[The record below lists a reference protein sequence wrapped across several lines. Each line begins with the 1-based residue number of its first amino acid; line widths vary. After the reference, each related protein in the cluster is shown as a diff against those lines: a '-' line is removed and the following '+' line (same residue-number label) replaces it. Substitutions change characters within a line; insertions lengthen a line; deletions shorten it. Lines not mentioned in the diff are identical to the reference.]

1 MLDSVRSDIHA
12 EDYIAS
18 RYVCVN
24 SRAMVARSIATSYN
38 NTMKSIGEIRLANLS
53 RLLTMITQADLA
65 RRIDRSPG
73 QVQQWALK
81 ARNPNG
87 KGARNIDDSSAR
99 LIERALG
106 LAENWMDQDHDV
118 LSTKGIEALALP
130 DAIVVQAHHPE
141 DPIPSGFI
149 SIPAISLEVGAG
161 HRLVESESPEN
172 KVRLYIMESL
182 HKHRLKPSDLVAYRV
197 RGNSMEPYLFDGDWV
212 VIDRSKK
219 QPPSVA
225 KALDCRC
232 NTFVFRYEDGVMV
245 KMLQSLPDGGFNVV
259 SLNTAEHK
267 EFVIPA
273 ASVNQMEIFGKVV
286 DRSGWSV

>member
-1 MLDSVRSDIHA
+1 MLDSVRSDIHV
-12 EDYIAS
+12 EDYIALG
-18 RYVCVN
+18 YIDVN
-24 SRAMVARSIATSYN
+24 SRALVARDIAASYN
-38 NTMKSIGEIRLANLS
+38 NTMKSIGEIRLTNLL
-53 RLLTMITQADLA
+53 RLFTKITQADLA

-106 LAENWMDQDHDV
+106 LAENWMDQDHDA
-118 LSTKGIEALALP
+118 LKGIEALALP
-130 DAIVVQAHHPE
+130 GAIAVQAHHPE
-141 DPIPSGFI
+141 DPIPSGFV
-149 SIPAISLEVGAG
+149 SLQAISLEVGAG
-161 HRLVESESPEN
+161 HRLVESESPES
-172 KVRLYIMESL
+172 KARLYSMESL
-182 HKHRLKPSDLVAYRV
+182 QKHHLKPSDLVAYRV

-212 VIDRSKK
+212 VIDRSWK

-225 KALDCRC
+225 KPLDCRC

-245 KMLQSLPDGGFNVV
+245 KMLQLLPDGGFNVV

-273 ASVNQMEIFGKVV
+273 ASVNRVEIFGKVV